1 MKNIIFCKNFLAV
14 PAAMLA
20 LCLCGTAFAETIVSQ
35 KDTKSL
41 SVAIYNQGRGLVK
54 DTRSVPLSQG
64 LNTISFA
71 GISAKIQ
78 PETALITGSGITVR
92 EQNFNFDLLSRNSLL
107 QKYLGKEI
115 QVIKTNPAT
124 GAEKTETAKV
134 LSVDKGLILKIG
146 NRIETDYGGRLIFPE
161 VPKNLREKPTL
172 TMDIS
177 AKTAGRQELQ
187 LTYLTNGLVWSA
199 DYVAKMNK
207 TEDRIDLSGWVT
219 LTNNS
224 GADYENADLQFI
236 AGEVNLAR
244 PKYSRNMMMAK
255 ANMVMEE
262 SMDAA
267 GMQEEALMDYH
278 LYSLGRKATILS
290 NQTKQLALLSAY
302 SVPAKK
308 EYRFENLFS
317 GYEYGNKTFKNRSAA
332 VKLTF
337 VNDKKS
343 NMGLPVPA
351 GVIRVYKADSRERI
365 FFVGEDRISH
375 TPENEKITLKL
386 GEAFDVTAEGKET
399 KRTPNGKNSWEATYE
414 IIFKN
419 ATENAVSVD
428 YVQYF
433 PYKWSITAGT
443 EKGKAESSSQNKWTV
458 KVPAKGNAVL
468 TYTVKVKGPEK

>member
-1 MKNIIFCKNFLAV
+1 MKNITFGRKFLAV

-244 PKYSRNMMMAK
+244 PKYARNMMMAK

-308 EYRFENLFS
+308 EYRF
-317 GYEYGNKTFKNRSAA
+317 
-332 VKLTF
+332 
-337 VNDKKS
+337 
-343 NMGLPVPA
+343 
-351 GVIRVYKADSRERI
+351 
-365 FFVGEDRISH
+365 
-375 TPENEKITLKL
+375 
-386 GEAFDVTAEGKET
+386 
-399 KRTPNGKNSWEATYE
+399 
-414 IIFKN
+414 
-419 ATENAVSVD
+419 
-428 YVQYF
+428 
-433 PYKWSITAGT
+433 
-443 EKGKAESSSQNKWTV
+443 
-458 KVPAKGNAVL
+458 
-468 TYTVKVKGPEK
+468 